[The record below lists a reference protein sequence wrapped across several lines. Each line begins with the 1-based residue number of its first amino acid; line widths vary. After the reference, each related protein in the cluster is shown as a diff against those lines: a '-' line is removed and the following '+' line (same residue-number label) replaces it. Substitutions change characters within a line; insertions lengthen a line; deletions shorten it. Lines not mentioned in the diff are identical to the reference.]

1 MHEDERAIRNLF
13 AEWRDAAAAQ
23 DIKQLLTF
31 ITEDAVF
38 LAPGQEPICGKPAV
52 EALYLQVF
60 GLYRFEQNWVF
71 EEIQVLGD
79 WAYCWG
85 RDSVTMT
92 PLIGDAPAVR
102 ASGMG
107 LSILRRQSTGSWA
120 VARGI
125 NNMTR
130 EKSSAESRPN

>member
-1 MHEDERAIRNLF
+1 MTVRDEQAIRDLF
-13 AEWRDAAAAQ
+13 AAWKDASAAK
-23 DIKQLLTF
+23 DVDRLLSL
-31 ITEDAVF
+31 ITDDAVF
-38 LAPGQEPICGKPAV
+38 LAPGQQPIRGKPAF
-52 EALYLQVF
+52 EALYRQVL
-60 GLYRFEQNWVF
+60 GLYKFEQNWVF

-92 PLIGDAPAVR
+92 PLAGDAPAAR
-102 ASGMG
+102 ASGNG
-107 LSILRRQSTGSWA
+107 LSILRKGPDGAWR

-130 EKSSAESRPN
+130 EAPAPKN

>member
-1 MHEDERAIRNLF
+1 VDEDERAIRKLF
-13 AEWRDAAAAQ
+13 AEWGDAVAARDVE
-23 DIKQLLTF
+23 QLLTL

-38 LAPGQEPICGKPAV
+38 LAPGQEPIRGKVAV
-52 EALYLQVF
+52 EALYRQVLS
-60 GLYRFEQNWVF
+60 LYRFEQNWVF

-92 PLIGDAPAVR
+92 PLGSAEAAVR

-107 LSILRRQSTGSWA
+107 LSILRRQPNGSWA

-130 EKSSAESRPN
+130 DQSSAESRPN